1 MTTIS
6 ELPELEDIYNVIIP
20 DEVSFFSLDEAIE
33 VANLCIRL
41 MHEFVK
47 ENPCVISDNDFDE
60 MFDDNIESLVHA
72 TFDDGVLFTDDAEDE
87 LCEIIEHSK
96 QMFFSMIIPPRQGIV
111 GELEKRSLEQIG
123 ASIDMLNRKYQPQ
136 QRTPEWYEYRY
147 NLITASNAYKAFESQ
162 SVRNSLI
169 YDKCQPLDMSRT
181 DATDVE
187 TKEIQIVNT
196 NSAMHWGQKYEPLSV
211 LLYEARFGTRV
222 GEYGCLQHDKHKF
235 LGASPDGLNIEP
247 TSELYGR
254 LLEIKNIVN
263 REISGIPKKEYW
275 IQMQLQMEVCDIGA
289 CDFLETKFTEY
300 ESFGAFSEDVDGS
313 ENYCVAKDGQSK
325 GIIIHFYRSDG
336 SPLYVY
342 MPVDIVSKSAADAW
356 CAATVQSYEALP
368 GHIFMSYIYWKL
380 DIWSCVLVLRNKMW
394 FEDNVCELRELWD
407 IVERERETGY
417 AHRCPVRRQ
426 KKEVDVAA
434 PAQVN
439 GCLLKMFQAAN
450 QRQTQEQAQEQP
462 KITVIKEKSECP

>member
-1 MTTIS
+1 MATTKD
-6 ELPELEDIYNVIIP
+6 LPDLDNVYDLIVPEDI
-20 DEVSFFSLDEAIE
+20 SFFSLDEAIE
-33 VANLCIRL
+33 IANLCIRL

-47 ENPCVISDNDFDE
+47 ENPCVISDNEFDE
-60 MFDDNIESLVHA
+60 TFDDNIESLVHA
-72 TFDDGVLFTDDAEDE
+72 TFDDDVLFTDDAEDE
-87 LCEIIEHSK
+87 LNELIEHSK

-111 GELEKRSLEQIG
+111 GELEKKSPDQVN
-123 ASIDMLNRKYQPQ
+123 ASIAMLNRKYQPQ

-147 NLITASNAYKAFESQ
+147 NLITASNAYKAFESP

-169 YDKCQPLDMSRT
+169 YDKCQPLDMSRI
-181 DATDVE
+181 DADVE

-196 NSAMHWGQKYEPLSV
+196 TSTLHWGQKYEPLSV
-211 LLYEARFGTRV
+211 LLYEARFKTRI

-275 IQMQLQMEVCDIGA
+275 IQMQLQMEVCDIDA

-300 ESFGAFSEDVDGS
+300 ESFTSFREDASISEP
-313 ENYCVAKDGQSK
+313 ENYCLAKDGQSK
-325 GIIIHFYRSDG
+325 GVIVHFYKSDG

-342 MPVDIVSKSAADAW
+342 MPLDIASKTDADEW
-356 CAATVQSYEALP
+356 CTKTVRTYEALS
-368 GHIFMSYIYWKL
+368 GHVFMSYIYWKL

-394 FEDNVCELRELWD
+394 FEDNVGELKALWD
-407 IVERERETGY
+407 TVEHERQTGY

-426 KKEVDVAA
+426 KKEADVA
-434 PAQVN
+434 PVQVN
-439 GCLLKMFQAAN
+439 GCLLKMFQN
-450 QRQTQEQAQEQP
+450 QRQEMQP
-462 KITVIKEKSECP
+462 KITVVKDDECRP